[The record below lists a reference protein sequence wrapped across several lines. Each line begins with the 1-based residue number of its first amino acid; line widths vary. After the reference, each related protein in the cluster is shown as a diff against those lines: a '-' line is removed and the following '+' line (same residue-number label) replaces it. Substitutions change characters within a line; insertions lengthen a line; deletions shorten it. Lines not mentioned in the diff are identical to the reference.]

1 MNKTKSIELIKA
13 ALNDINSMLPADEQ
27 IDIESTDCI
36 RNLDS
41 LQLINLIVSLEEK
54 IEEDLNI
61 SIYFSLENENSFLDS
76 IDSLSNYICNNT

>member
-27 IDIESTDCI
+27 IDIESNECI
-36 RNLDS
+36 GNLDS

-54 IEEDLNI
+54 IEDDLNK
-61 SIYFSLENENSFLDS
+61 SFFFL
-76 IDSLSNYICNNT
+76 IGK